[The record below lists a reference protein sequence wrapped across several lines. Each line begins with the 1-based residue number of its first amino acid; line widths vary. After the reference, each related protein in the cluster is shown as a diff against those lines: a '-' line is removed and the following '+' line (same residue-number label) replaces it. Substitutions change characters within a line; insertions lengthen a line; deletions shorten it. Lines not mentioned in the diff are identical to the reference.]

1 MTTRCRRIQDN
12 QFLPHYT
19 AIFILSEFGSA
30 RLVNVKEHK
39 IIIITGLSGSG
50 KSTAVAAF
58 EDAGFYCVDNMPV
71 DLLPKFLELPIES
84 ESEIAGLAFV
94 MDLREKGFL
103 AKYKNVFD
111 TLRKKGHNFEILF
124 FEANEQILL
133 QRYSQTRRH
142 HPISRGK
149 TVQESIRAEKE
160 MLKDLKKAADN
171 VINTSHYNV
180 HELKSIILN
189 IAQKV
194 IKLTPMR
201 IYIVSFGYKYGI
213 PHDADLIVDVRF
225 LPNPYFVPELKTL
238 DGETSAVKKYVL
250 EKEETRVFLNK
261 YLDLLDY
268 LIPLYEKEGKAYLTV
283 AVGCTGG
290 RHRSVVIS
298 RAIYDHANASGLQV
312 EMIHRD
318 IGQ

>member
-1 MTTRCRRIQDN
+1 
-12 QFLPHYT
+12 L
-19 AIFILSEFGSA
+19 AK
-30 RLVNVKEHK
+30 VKNHK

-84 ESEIAGLAFV
+84 ESEITGLALV

-103 AKYKNVFD
+103 SKYKDVFD
-111 TLRKKGHNFEILF
+111 SLRHKGHNFEILF
-124 FEANEQILL
+124 LEADEQILL
-133 QRYSQTRRH
+133 QRYSQTRRQ
-142 HPISRGK
+142 HPISQGK
-149 TVQESIRAEKE
+149 GVLESIRAEKQ

-194 IKLTPMR
+194 IELVPM
-201 IYIVSFGYKYGI
+201 YMKIVSFGFKYGI
-213 PHDADLIVDVRF
+213 PHDADVIIDVRF
-225 LPNPYFVPELKTL
+225 LPNPYFVSELKAL
-238 DGETSAVKKYVL
+238 DGETQQVKNYVL
-250 EKEETRVFLNK
+250 EKKESRIFLDK
-261 YLDLLDY
+261 YIDLLDY
-268 LIPLYEKEGKAYLTV
+268 LIPLYEKEGKAYLTL

-290 RHRSVVIS
+290 RHRSVVIA
-298 RAIYDHANASGLQV
+298 RTIYEHINASELQI
-312 EMIHRD
+312 EMTHRD
-318 IGQ
+318 IRL